1 MKLKK
6 TVALLCLEMENNNRL
21 NVGLIG
27 DLGSGKTYLVKKL
40 LETINPLLE
49 NQISSPTYNICN
61 IYQFEN
67 ITYHHFDL
75 YRIENEEELY
85 DIDIWESIE
94 ESENITLIE
103 WVDMFPE
110 IMAKCDIIVSI
121 EILNQNDRKYKVSK
135 YYENK

>member
-1 MKLKK
+1 MELKK
-6 TVALLCLEMENNNRL
+6 IADLLCLAIKNKSGL
-21 NVGLIG
+21 NIGLIG
-27 DLGSGKTYLVKKL
+27 DLGSGKTHLVKKL

-67 ITYHHFDL
+67 TVYHHFDL

-94 ESENITLIE
+94 ANENITFIE

-110 IMAKCDIIVSI
+110 IMSKCDIIVTI
-121 EILNQNDRKYKVSK
+121 EILNQNDRKYIVSRND
-135 YYENK
+135 ENK